1 MKNLYA
7 LIATMVF
14 CLLLGGMSFAASYD
28 DVQLHKACKYCG
40 MSREM
45 YAHSR
50 MLIEYEDGSTVGTC
64 SLHCVAV
71 DLALNIDK
79 APKAIRVGDYG
90 TRELIN
96 AETAVW
102 VIGGTKPGVMSK
114 NAKWAFAG
122 SEDAEKF
129 RKENGGT
136 IAGFDTALEAAYR
149 DINDDTK
156 MIRERR
162 KMKRMKALENKQ

>member
-1 MKNLYA
+1 MKKMYVLTLA
-7 LIATMVF
+7 MVF
-14 CLLLGGMSFAASYD
+14 GLLLGGISLGASYD

-40 MSREM
+40 MDREM

-50 MLIEYEDGSTVGTC
+50 MLIEYDDGATVGTC
-64 SLHCVAV
+64 SLHCLAL

-79 APKAIRVGDYG
+79 TPRAIRVGDYG
-90 TRELIN
+90 TKDLIN

-102 VIGGTKPGVMSK
+102 VIGGSKPGVMSK
-114 NAKWAFAG
+114 NAKWAFATK
-122 SEDAEKF
+122 EAAEKY

-136 IAGFDTALEAAYR
+136 IAGFDVALEAAYK

-162 KMKRMKALENKQ
+162 KMKRMKAMEHKP